1 METESESNNKK
12 RLAFLGYSEFDKGYR
27 GGILVTDEWGK
38 RVEFRCT
45 APVRPNPVQRTLYG
59 RTLLPHIAVELIG
72 APLRGELAHALCS
85 LAVTLRRQHL

>member
-12 RLAFLGYSEFDKGYR
+12 RLAFLWYSEFDKGYR
-27 GGILVTDEWGK
+27 GGIPAADEWGK

-45 APVRPNPVQRTLYG
+45 APFRPNPLQRTLYG

-72 APLRGELAHALCS
+72 APLRGEFSLC
-85 LAVTLRRQHL
+85 AVFIGRDDGRQHL

>member
-45 APVRPNPVQRTLYG
+45 APVR
-59 RTLLPHIAVELIG
+59 AESG
-72 APLRGELAHALCS
+72 ATHTVRAYAITSYRG
-85 LAVTLRRQHL
+85 